1 MQALVARI
9 SKITAAQW
17 FSSILTFDNVDM
29 SRTFRIARRAHFAI
43 VVSRAG
49 LARVSARQHFLKR
62 TLFFSMRWC
71 IRDDVH
77 LDSRVHAAIR
87 AISLHQEGNMAKKAK
102 KAKKAKSAVKK
113 TAKKTRKVAKKKK

>member
-1 MQALVARI
+1 M
-9 SKITAAQW
+9 
-17 FSSILTFDNVDM
+17 TFDNVAM
-29 SRTFRIARRAHFAI
+29 PRTFRIARHVRVAI

-49 LARVSARQHFLKR
+49 LAPISACQHFLKR
-62 TLFFSMRWC
+62 TLFFSIRWC

>member
-1 MQALVARI
+1 M
-9 SKITAAQW
+9 
-17 FSSILTFDNVDM
+17 TFDNIDP
-29 SRTFRIARRAHFAI
+29 SRTFRSARRARVS
-43 VVSRAG
+43 VVASRAA
-49 LARVSARQHFLKR
+49 LAPVPPRQHFLKR

-77 LDSRVHAAIR
+77 FDSRVHAAIR